1 MVEPLEDY
9 ERMLESL
16 DFLVRACGD
25 LIDDN
30 EASWRANSQAAAESA
45 TFSDTEAV
53 RVAYSQASLAI
64 TVAGDNTFAI
74 VRALTQ
80 PVMTVAPWVLA
91 RAVLESA
98 SVAAWLLDPKIDA
111 STRVSRSMSLRLK
124 HLRDEVTYARSALAR
139 HPGADKDFTKAI
151 EEGNRRIDGLP
162 SVAQKRSI
170 SPGHDKKGKLIGF
183 PDATP
188 ASTDLADNLGEGD
201 TYRLLSALAHGRSW
215 AIMPLAA
222 RNAGVVAGV
231 PVIEQHLSAN
241 SAIFLMAGVAEW
253 FSKPMWNYV
262 LLNGWDLG
270 RLEGIFEEAFD
281 RLHMVDDRR
290 FWR

>member
-9 ERMLESL
+9 RRMLETL
-16 DFLVRACGD
+16 DFLPRAFGD
-25 LIDDN
+25 LKDDN
-30 EASWRANSQAAAESA
+30 EAGWRANSQAAEESA
-45 TFSDTEAV
+45 TFPDTEAV
-53 RVAYSQASLAI
+53 WTAYSQASLAI

-74 VRALTQ
+74 ERALTE

-124 HLRDEVTYARSALAR
+124 HLRDELTYARSALVE
-139 HPGADKDFTKAI
+139 HPEADEDFTKAI
-151 EEGNRRIDGLP
+151 AAVELRINGLP
-162 SVAQKRSI
+162 MIAQKRGI
-170 SPGHDKKGKLIGF
+170 TPGHDKKGKLIGF
-183 PDATP
+183 PDAVP
-188 ASTDLADNLGEGD
+188 GFTDLADALGEGD
-201 TYRLLSALAHGRSW
+201 TYRLLSGLAHGRSW
-215 AIMPLAA
+215 AILPLAM
-222 RNAGVVAGV
+222 RNAGVVTGV
-231 PVIEQHLSAN
+231 PIVEQDLSAN
-241 SAIFLMAGVAEW
+241 SAIFIMSAVAEW
-253 FSKPMWNYV
+253 FSKPAWNYV

-270 RLEGIFEEAFD
+270 RLERILEEAYD

>member
-9 ERMLESL
+9 RRMLETL
-16 DFLVRACGD
+16 DFLPRAFGD
-25 LIDDN
+25 LKDDN
-30 EASWRANSQAAAESA
+30 EAGWRAKSQAAEESA
-45 TFSDTEAV
+45 TFPDTEAV
-53 RVAYSQASLAI
+53 WTAYSQASLAI

-74 VRALTQ
+74 ERALTE

-111 STRVSRSMSLRLK
+111 RTRVSRSMSLRLE
-124 HLRDEVTYARSALAR
+124 HLRDQLTYARSALAR
-139 HPGADKDFTKAI
+139 HPEADKDFTKAI
-151 EEGNRRIDGLP
+151 AAVKRRINGLP
-162 SVAQKRSI
+162 IVARKRGI
-170 SPGHDKKGKLIGF
+170 TPRHDKKRKLIGF

-188 ASTDLADNLGEGD
+188 AFTDLADNLGEGD
-201 TYRLLSALAHGRSW
+201 TYRLLSGLAHGRSW

-222 RNAGVVAGV
+222 RNAGMVAGV
-231 PVIEQHLSAN
+231 PMIEQHLSAK
-241 SAIFLMAGVAEW
+241 SAIFLISGVAEW
-253 FSKPMWNYV
+253 FSKPVWNYV

-270 RLEGIFEEAFD
+270 RLERILEEAYD